1 MDNAFLIGRSDI
13 PTNRDDEYKQM
24 PEGVDGRLNASPPS
38 VSLVLSNLSQEDS
51 GEYCCA
57 VMSKTVCLSITTTF
71 LINGERGPF
80 GIDSTFYAVDS
91 SLMACALLESVCAVI
106 TVNLKTRRRDQATL
120 KARRTATKM
129 QGQQNSRG
137 EEESEEERE
146 ETGQ

>member
-1 MDNAFLIGRSDI
+1 MWYRKTAKVDNVILIGRSDI
-13 PTNRDDEYKQM
+13 PTYDEYKQM
-24 PEGVDGRLNASPPS
+24 HDDLDSRLNASPPAS
-38 VSLVLSNLSQEDS
+38 PP
-51 GEYCCA
+51 
-57 VMSKTVCLSITTTF
+57 
-71 LINGERGPF
+71 INGERVPF